1 MAPALSHRPLI
12 TEIDTNYQAGL
23 CGICGG
29 HNGTE
34 ADFSPNNSVFP
45 IIIITRMFRTDSLV
59 CCRRYVILATDSVF
73 K

>member
-1 MAPALSHRPLI
+1 MASALSHRPLI
-12 TEIDTNYQAGL
+12 TEIHTDSQAGL

-45 IIIITRMFRTDSLV
+45 VSIVTRIFHTDSLI
-59 CCRRYVILATDSVF
+59 CCRHYVILAIDSVF

>member
-1 MAPALSHRPLI
+1 MASAFSQRLLI
-12 TEIDTNYQAGL
+12 TEIHTEFQAGI

-34 ADFSPNNSVFP
+34 ADFSPNNSGFP
-45 IIIITRMFRTDSLV
+45 VSIITRISHTDSLI
-59 CCRRYVILATDSVF
+59 CCRCYVILAIESVF

>member
-1 MAPALSHRPLI
+1 MTSALSHRPLI
-12 TEIDTNYQAGL
+12 TVIHNEYQAGL

-34 ADFSPNNSVFP
+34 AHFSPNNSVFP
-45 IIIITRMFRTDSLV
+45 VSIVKRMLRTDSLN
-59 CCRRYVILATDSVF
+59 CCRRYVILAIDSAV

>member
-1 MAPALSHRPLI
+1 MISALSHRPLI
-12 TEIDTNYQAGL
+12 TEIHTEYQADL

-45 IIIITRMFRTDSLV
+45 VSVITRMLHTDSLI
-59 CCRRYVILATDSVF
+59 CCRRYVVLASDTV
-73 K
+73 